1 MAKEIAAQVG
11 VWKKVEATVES
22 VDTGD
27 ILVPLRAVQQQYL
40 DKAAEFEAVRKP
52 ELAAYYNDAAVNI
65 GRLLGDSLALT
76 VQP

>member
-11 VWKKVEATVES
+11 VWKKVEAQVEQT
-22 VDTGD
+22 DTGD
-27 ILVPLRAVQQQYL
+27 ILVPLRRVQQQYL
-40 DKAAEFEAVRKP
+40 DKAAKVGVVRQP
-52 ELAAYYNDAAVNI
+52 ELAAYYQEAAVNV